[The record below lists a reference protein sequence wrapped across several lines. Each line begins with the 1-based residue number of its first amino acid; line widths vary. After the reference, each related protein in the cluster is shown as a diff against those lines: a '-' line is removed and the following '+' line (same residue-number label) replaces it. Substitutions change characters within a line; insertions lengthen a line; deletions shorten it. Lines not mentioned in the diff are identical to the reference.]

1 MTTGAGGL
9 SPGVPCRYEQEGTTM
24 SVSAAPLVLVERRG
38 PVGLA
43 TLNRPEKH
51 NAMSSALTRELI
63 AAIDDFTAD
72 EQIAVI
78 VLTGAGE
85 RAFSAGGDM
94 TEVRDRMGPEGV
106 QRESGPSLSEKV
118 RLCPKPVI
126 AAIRGYCYGGAAHL
140 AVSCDIRI
148 CGDDA
153 KFRFVAVNYGMPACG
168 GILPRIVGEAKA
180 KEILFSGDVVDAQ
193 EALRVGLANQVVPPS
208 EVVEYAV
215 RLGERIAGNSQFAVR
230 SLKTIIDAALPIEE
244 ALVLEGKLG
253 YEARSSREAE
263 QRFKAAASR
272 VVGA

>member
-1 MTTGAGGL
+1 
-9 SPGVPCRYEQEGTTM
+9 M

-51 NAMSSALTRELI
+51 NAMNSALTRELI
-63 AAIDDFTAD
+63 AAIDEFTAD
-72 EQIAVI
+72 DEIAVI

-106 QRESGPSLSEKV
+106 QRESGPSLSERV
-118 RLCPKPVI
+118 RRCPKPVI

-140 AVSCDIRI
+140 AVNCDIRI

-153 KFRFVAVNYGMPACG
+153 RFRFVAVNYGMPACG
-168 GILPRIVGEAKA
+168 AILPRIVGEAKA
-180 KEILFSGDVVDAQ
+180 KEILFTGDVVDAQ
-193 EALRVGLANQVVPPS
+193 EALRVGLANQVVPPA

-215 RLGERIAGNSQFAVR
+215 KMGERIAGNSQFAVR
-230 SLKTIIDAALPIEE
+230 SLKTIIDAALPVEE
-244 ALVLEGKLG
+244 ALALEGKLG
-253 YEARSSREAE
+253 HEARASREAE
-263 QRFKAAASR
+263 QRFKAAAAR
-272 VVGA
+272 VVGN

>member
-1 MTTGAGGL
+1 
-9 SPGVPCRYEQEGTTM
+9 M

-51 NAMSSALTRELI
+51 NAMNSALTRELV
-63 AAIDDFTAD
+63 AAIDAFTAD
-72 EQIAVI
+72 EGIAVI

-94 TEVRDRMGPEGV
+94 TEVRERMGPDGV
-106 QRESGPSLSEKV
+106 QREREGASSSESV
-118 RLCPKPVI
+118 RRCPKPVI

-153 KFRFVAVNYGMPACG
+153 RFRFVAVNYGMPACG
-168 GILPRIVGEAKA
+168 ALLPRIVGDAKA

-193 EALRVGLANQVVPPS
+193 EALRVGLANKVVPPS
-208 EVVEYAV
+208 EVVDYAV
-215 RLGERIAGNSQFAVR
+215 QLGERIASNSQFAVR
-230 SLKTIIDAALPIEE
+230 SLKRIIDAALPIEDALALE
-244 ALVLEGKLG
+244 ATLG
-253 YEARSSREAE
+253 REARATREAE
-263 QRFKAAASR
+263 QRFKAAAAR
-272 VVGA
+272 VVGN

>member
-1 MTTGAGGL
+1 
-9 SPGVPCRYEQEGTTM
+9 M
-24 SVSAAPLVLVERRG
+24 SVSAAPLVLIEKRG
-38 PVGLA
+38 PVGLL

-51 NAMSSALTRELI
+51 NAMNSALTQELV
-63 AAIDDFTAD
+63 AGIDAFTAD
-72 EQIAVI
+72 DEIAVI

-94 TEVRDRMGPEGV
+94 TEQRHRMGPEGV
-106 QRESGPSLSEKV
+106 QRRAGGLSSSEKV

-148 CGDDA
+148 CGEDA

-168 GILPRIVGEAKA
+168 ALLPRIVGEAKA

-193 EALRVGLANQVVPPS
+193 EALRCGLANQVVPPS

-215 RLGERIAGNSQFAVR
+215 KLGERIAGNSQFAVR

-244 ALVLEGKLG
+244 ALELERKLG
-253 YEARSSREAE
+253 FEARSSREAE
-263 QRFKAAASR
+263 QRFNAAATR

>member
-1 MTTGAGGL
+1 
-9 SPGVPCRYEQEGTTM
+9 M

-63 AAIDDFTAD
+63 AAIDAFAAD
-72 EQIAVI
+72 DEIAAI

-106 QRESGPSLSEKV
+106 RRESDGPSLSETV
-118 RLCPKPVI
+118 LRCPKPVI
-126 AAIRGYCYGGAAHL
+126 AAIRGFCYGGAAQL
-140 AVSCDIRI
+140 AVNCDIRI

-168 GILPRIVGEAKA
+168 AILPRIVGEAKA
-180 KEILFSGDVVDAQ
+180 KEILFTGDVVDAQ

-215 RLGERIAGNSQFAVR
+215 KMGERIAGNSQFAVR
-230 SLKTIIDAALPIEE
+230 SLKTIIDAALPVEE
-244 ALVLEGKLG
+244 ALALEGKLG
-253 YEARSSREAE
+253 FEARSSREAE
-263 QRFKAAASR
+263 HRFKAAAAR

>member
-1 MTTGAGGL
+1 M
-9 SPGVPCRYEQEGTTM
+9 P
-24 SVSAAPLVLVERRG
+24 VSAAPLVLVEKRG

-51 NAMSSALTRELI
+51 NAMNSALTRELI
-63 AAIDDFTAD
+63 AAIDAFTAD
-72 EQIAVI
+72 DEIAVI

-94 TEVRDRMGPEGV
+94 TEVRERMGPEGV
-106 QRESGPSLSEKV
+106 QRETTGGPSLSEKV

-126 AAIRGYCYGGAAHL
+126 AAIRGYCYGGAAQL
-140 AVSCDIRI
+140 AVNCDIRI

-168 GILPRIVGEAKA
+168 AILPRIVGEAKA
-180 KEILFSGDVVDAQ
+180 KEILFSGDVVDAR

-208 EVVEYAV
+208 EVVDYAV
-215 RLGERIAGNSQFAVR
+215 KLGERIAGNSQFAVR
-230 SLKTIIDAALPIEE
+230 SLKTIIDAALPVED
-244 ALVLEGKLG
+244 ALAL
-253 YEARSSREAE
+253 EARLGREARASREAE